1 MSWGTMRNGECLTA
15 KILESHKTENA
26 CSLWQVLEPVE
37 KVPANYYLSE
47 EKTKKLLENIDLS
60 KYEVYPNEINTFGL
74 IDPDGF
80 RQTNEVLDVNG
91 ISTTLRTFRG
101 GGLEPKVAIP
111 RYIGHLPT
119 PAGTNN
125 TLRISGK
132 GSITAKHN
140 YEHIAIPCLTP
151 DRPEKRQNGRRFKEN
166 GEPMYTITAQDKHGV
181 VLKIGENA
189 VPHEFSVGEGLSYCI
204 TSSYG
209 KGISSNSVGKG
220 QRTHVLQQKGVVVP
234 VLNNSIINV
243 LNIPWLGVTRGN
255 VLGTMGI
262 SSCLTAGDA
271 TTPKMVL
278 VRGWA
283 IRKLMPIECLRLQAF
298 PDRVYYQ
305 AVDAGISNSQLYK
318 QSGNSVTVSVIRAIA
333 SIFK

>member
-1 MSWGTMRNGECLTA
+1 
-15 KILESHKTENA
+15 
-26 CSLWQVLEPVE
+26 
-37 KVPANYYLSE
+37 
-47 EKTKKLLENIDLS
+47 
-60 KYEVYPNEINTFGL
+60 
-74 IDPDGF
+74 
-80 RQTNEVLDVNG
+80 
-91 ISTTLRTFRG
+91 
-101 GGLEPKVAIP
+101 
-111 RYIGHLPT
+111 
-119 PAGTNN
+119 
-125 TLRISGK
+125 
-132 GSITAKHN
+132 
-140 YEHIAIPCLTP
+140 
-151 DRPEKRQNGRRFKEN
+151 
-166 GEPMYTITAQDKHGV
+166 MYTITAQDKHGV
-181 VLKIGENA
+181 VLRIGNINPSQSGMNGN
-189 VPHEFSVGEGLSYCI
+189 VYSTMGVSPTLTTNKGEGVKILQIPIGSH
-204 TSSYG
+204 TQRL
-209 KGISSNSVGKG
+209 GIPIREATKLGYSIANAFDSVNLALPNSKTRRGRVGK
-220 QRTHVLQQKGVVVP
+220 QIANTLDTSCNQGVVIP